1 MSLWFVLEASNRDV
15 DIDADSVIMQ
25 LHYSWSFVTRVQP
38 DRWETPRHFVVNK
51 PPPPEMIRTQERE
64 VFCCRKIWR
73 RMSPEGRRGV
83 RFVKIHKGRRTQ
95 GIICERSLRACERL
109 LCAYWSERRKRY
121 CAWLPRRPC
130 MENCSGS
137 RLK

>member
-25 LHYSWSFVTRVQP
+25 LHLSWSFVTRVQP

-64 VFCCRKIWR
+64 VLCLLILR
-73 RMSPEGRRGV
+73 RF
-83 RFVKIHKGRRTQ
+83 RFTVFLYQTFFNQRIQSSDCLATFHTSQGLDFIAVK
-95 GIICERSLRACERL
+95 
-109 LCAYWSERRKRY
+109 
-121 CAWLPRRPC
+121 
-130 MENCSGS
+130 
-137 RLK
+137 